1 MTPRRTWAPY
11 RDPAAHLP
19 LAQRAA
25 VHWRANV
32 RMLRSAGDV
41 LAFVMISIAPV
52 PLGWAAGFGAIAAAN
67 AVDPQLR
74 AVVGWTAAVAGF
86 VVYALVQHVAF
97 MRAMHRH
104 YDPFVMA
111 ELAARGQAVCPAC
124 LHRLGPRPP
133 VTCPECGS
141 ATLRGG

>member
-1 MTPRRTWAPY
+1 MHAELGNTISGVVVARMIRSSAFALTP
-11 RDPAAHLP
+11 
-19 LAQRAA
+19 
-25 VHWRANV
+25 
-32 RMLRSAGDV
+32 
-41 LAFVMISIAPV
+41 
-52 PLGWAAGFGAIAAAN
+52 AAAN

-74 AVVGWTAAVAGF
+74 AVVGWATAVAGF
-86 VVYALVQHVAF
+86 VVYAMVQHVAF

-124 LHRLGPRPP
+124 LHRLGPQPP